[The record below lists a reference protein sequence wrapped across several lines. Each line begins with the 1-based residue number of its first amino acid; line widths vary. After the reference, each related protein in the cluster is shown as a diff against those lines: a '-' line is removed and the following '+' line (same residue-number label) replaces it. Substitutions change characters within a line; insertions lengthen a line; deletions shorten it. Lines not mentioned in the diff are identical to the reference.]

1 MITELESEKRQHA
14 DAHQRTIDGVREN
27 MRIVDERLARLMK
40 AYLEEAISL
49 DEYRFEKNGCV
60 NDKRSLED
68 QIIALEKNRSSWLE
82 PAIRFVKASKHA
94 GFLAKTG
101 TVEEKRDFLKKV
113 GSNLQISNRTLTLVP
128 RGAWQL
134 VVDQGSFAQ
143 SNIAPA
149 NAGAMFAGET
159 HQISNRRRR

>member
-1 MITELESEKRQHA
+1 MIAELEIEKRQNA
-14 DAHQRTIDGVREN
+14 DSHQRTLDGVREN
-27 MRIVDERLARLMK
+27 MRIVDERLGRLMK

-49 DEYRFEKNGCV
+49 DEYRFEKNTRV
-60 NDKRSLED
+60 NDKRRLED

-82 PAIRFVKASKHA
+82 PAIRFVEASKQA
-94 GFLAKTG
+94 GFWAETG

-128 RGAWQL
+128 RGAWEL

-143 SNIAPA
+143 RNTAPSHG
-149 NAGAMFAGET
+149 GAAFFGET
-159 HQISNRRRR
+159 HQISTERRR